1 MRASF
6 AGCLSLY
13 VSFNQMLIKEA
24 YFILHGA
31 GGISG
36 GFPHIRRGSFQLK
49 MRYFVG
55 VVCVVCVSRDL
66 PPAERDVSAITILF
80 AGGRE
85 ARAVKLAN
93 PDGSPAD
100 RDCDRCVISPLPHQ
114 GRFARRT
121 RFWGGRRSPLPA
133 RPLHKARRAVR
144 SQRTFT
150 RRPNGSGGEEVPAVL
165 GG

>member
-100 RDCDRCVISPLPHQ
+100 RDCDRCVSP
-114 GRFARRT
+114 RCRT
-121 RFWGGRRSPLPA
+121 RGASRDGPGFGAGVLHSQHGLRTKHGAQSARSAPSLA
-133 RPLHKARRAVR
+133 
-144 SQRTFT
+144 
-150 RRPNGSGGEEVPAVL
+150 G
-165 GG
+165 

>member
-1 MRASF
+1 
-6 AGCLSLY
+6 
-13 VSFNQMLIKEA
+13 MLIKEA

-100 RDCDRCVISPLPHQ
+100 
-114 GRFARRT
+114 
-121 RFWGGRRSPLPA
+121 
-133 RPLHKARRAVR
+133 
-144 SQRTFT
+144 
-150 RRPNGSGGEEVPAVL
+150 
-165 GG
+165 